1 MSGAHVQ
8 DVTTATFQ
16 KEVIEASAEVPVLVD
31 FWAPWCGPCR
41 SLGPVLEKLADEF
54 DGQVRVAKVNSDEN
68 IDIARQYNVRSIPD
82 VRAFRNGREVGAFM
96 GALPERQVRGFID
109 NLLDAERLDRAEAL
123 IAQKRYD
130 EAEALLKP
138 LENSL
143 DFQTRVAALKQAL
156 AFACAGGSEKDLQAR
171 VSTHPD
177 DLDARLA
184 LAGAFASRKAWP
196 EAMDQLLEIIRRNKD
211 WKDGEA
217 KRQLLN
223 VFNLAA
229 DPSLVSEYRRKLA
242 SAIY

>member
-1 MSGAHVQ
+1 MSGAHVL

-41 SLGPVLEKLADEF
+41 SLGPILEKLADEF

-82 VRAFRNGREVGAFM
+82 VRAFRKGREVGAFM

-109 NLLDAERLDRAEAL
+109 NLLDTEHVEHAEAL

-138 LENSL
+138 LEDNF

-156 AFACAGGSEKDLQAR
+156 DFGRAGGSEKDLEAR
-171 VSTHPD
+171 VSSNPD

-184 LAGAFASRKAWP
+184 LAGAFAARKAWR

-223 VFNLAA
+223 VFNLASDA
-229 DPSLVSEYRRKLA
+229 TLVSEYRRKLA